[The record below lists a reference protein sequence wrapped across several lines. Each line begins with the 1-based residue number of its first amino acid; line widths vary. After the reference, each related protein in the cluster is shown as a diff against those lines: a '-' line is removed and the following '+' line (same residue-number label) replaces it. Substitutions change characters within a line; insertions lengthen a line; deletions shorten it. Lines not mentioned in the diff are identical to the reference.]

1 MATHNDTGKKGEDIA
16 KQYLETNG
24 YIVKHSNWRTG
35 RYEVDIIAEKD
46 NWLIFVEVK
55 TRAANFLV
63 NPIETINK
71 KKKENLV
78 EAARAY
84 IRLYDW
90 QGNSRFDIIG
100 IIFED
105 NNHKIEHIEDAF
117 FPTMNGF

>member
-84 IRLYDW
+84 IRFHNW